1 MGLSL
6 LSSLFGLL
14 LAGLMSQVGA
24 KKGGGRRA
32 VFRTELLMNL
42 RKDFTLTEKHKK
54 ASSGDLLRD
63 CDILANFRC

>member
-14 LAGLMSQVGA
+14 LAGLMIQVGA

-54 ASSGDLLRD
+54 APSGGLLRD

>member
-6 LSSLFGLL
+6 LSLLGLL
-14 LAGLMSQVGA
+14 LAGLMIQVGA

-42 RKDFTLTEKHKK
+42 RNDFTLTEKHKK
-54 ASSGDLLRD
+54 APSGGLLRD
-63 CDILANFRC
+63 CDIFANFRC

>member
-6 LSSLFGLL
+6 LTSLLGLL
-14 LAGLMSQVGA
+14 LAGLMIQVGA

-54 ASSGDLLRD
+54 VPSSSLLRD

>member
-42 RKDFTLTEKHKK
+42 RNDFTLTEKHKK
-54 ASSGDLLRD
+54 APSGGLLRD
-63 CDILANFRC
+63 CDIFANFRC